1 MKRSLKLSI
10 FFTLTLL
17 IAIFVVSCGGKNAEP
32 QTDIGTTGLVYVDG
46 VFKSTVEVDVESYDL
61 SSKITTL
68 DEASIVFSKA
78 TDFSKVLDVD
88 QFHLPQVIT

>member
-10 FFTLTLL
+10 FFALTLL

-61 SSKITTL
+61 STKI
-68 DEASIVFSKA
+68 I
-78 TDFSKVLDVD
+78 
-88 QFHLPQVIT
+88 

>member
-46 VFKSTVEVDVESYDL
+46 VYFVLFTIAVIGGCVGLILWGRRKWV
-61 SSKITTL
+61 
-68 DEASIVFSKA
+68 
-78 TDFSKVLDVD
+78 KV
-88 QFHLPQVIT
+88 